1 MVVRLMWLL
10 VVCEAMAG
18 SVSGMVPFRAPPP
31 RVEELEWRPGFRND
45 VIVIKLAED
54 KGLSFDSKG
63 VSGPGDLVNLQML
76 LDGAEPL
83 FRRSPSVLRAE
94 RLQRDPAGRLADLS
108 LYLRLSAS
116 DALVRGNRLLKDSRV
131 ETVYLA
137 SDPVAPPGD
146 IAPTTPDF
154 SGDQLFLSA
163 SPVGFGFDIA
173 HRWPG
178 ADGSNVVIAD
188 IEYGFDPAHEEFEE
202 LSIGTV
208 GYQSYWYQ
216 FHGNGVLGMLVAPD
230 NGYGVTGMVPGAEM
244 LMVSPFVE
252 PDFYDVAVA
261 IDMAT
266 QELDAGDILLIEQQW
281 VEDDIFLPVERV
293 PAVFDAITLAVAKG
307 IVVIEPSG
315 NGGCDLDDPRWD
327 GWFDRTQRDS
337 GAIIVG
343 GGASPFS
350 GLPARSWYPLGS
362 CYGERVDLQGWFDAG
377 VTASAA
383 DGAPAYVE
391 LFYPDGDGRQAY
403 TGSFGGTSAAA
414 PMVAAVAAAAN
425 SMAWE
430 TRGEPWEPTALRA
443 AMVAT
448 GVQQVDG
455 DDHHIGPQPDLR
467 QFLRVWGVR

>member
-1 MVVRLMWLL
+1 VVSLIWLF
-10 VVCEAMAG
+10 VSCAASAG
-18 SVSGMVPFRAPPP
+18 SISDPVPYRSPPA
-31 RVEELEWRPGFRND
+31 RVEELRWRPGLRND
-45 VIVIKLAED
+45 VIVIKLAEGQ
-54 KGLSFDSKG
+54 GLSFDAKG
-63 VSGPGDLVNLQML
+63 VSGPGDLVELQKL
-76 LDGAEPL
+76 LDGAQPL
-83 FRRSPSVLRAE
+83 FQRSPSVLRAE
-94 RLQRDPAGRLADLS
+94 RLQRDPEGRLADLS
-108 LYLRLSAS
+108 LYLRLRSS
-116 DALVRGNRLLKDSRV
+116 DAMFRGNLLLQEPRV

-137 SDPVAPPGD
+137 AEPVVPPGD
-146 IAPTTPDF
+146 IAPVTPDF
-154 SGDQLFLSA
+154 SSEQLFSTA
-163 SPVGFGFDIA
+163 GPAGCGFDVA

-188 IEYGFDPAHEEFEE
+188 IEYGFDSTHEEFEE
-202 LSIGTV
+202 LSISTLGHQT
-208 GYQSYWYQ
+208 YWYQ

-230 NGYGVTGMVPGAEM
+230 NGYGVTGLVPGADM
-244 LMVSPFVE
+244 LMVSPFAE

-281 VEDDIFLPVERV
+281 VEDDIFLPVERL

-307 IVVIEPSG
+307 IVVVEPSG

-327 GWFDRTQRDS
+327 GWFDRAERDS

-343 GGASPFS
+343 GGASPLS

-362 CYGERVDLQGWFDAG
+362 CYGERVDMQGWFDAG

-391 LFYPDGDGRQAY
+391 LFYPDEDGRQAY
-403 TGSFGGTSAAA
+403 TASFGGTSGAA

-430 TRGEPWEPTALRA
+430 TRGAPWEPTELRA
-443 AMVAT
+443 AMIAT
-448 GVQQVDG
+448 GMPQVDG
-455 DDHHIGPQPDLR
+455 EDYHIGPQPDLR